1 MHRLALALLLVA
13 PLAPIGSAS
22 ATKPHFALSSSI
34 DGKTVLPHRLHWIA
48 RPSLPGGTVRE
59 VDFLIDGRVT
69 WVEKTAPYVY
79 GEDDATHVGYLV
91 TSWLSPGRHRFTVR
105 AIAGDGRRVARV
117 VTARVTARPDLPLG
131 LAGTWQRTVADT
143 SAAPAA
149 ESPGNPTDTKTPAG
163 IYTMVIKPSEIQVR
177 FPGAFQR
184 PASDNT
190 GAGWILDSDYAI
202 ARTTIRIAGPV
213 TFEPFHDQAEGGP
226 WCFVDGPSGTY
237 EWSISGTALNLTPH
251 GGSDPCGVR
260 GFIWTGQWTRVG

>member
-1 MHRLALALLLVA
+1 MALAG
-13 PLAPIGSAS
+13 PPPI
-22 ATKPHFALSSSI
+22 H
-34 DGKTVLPHRLHWIA
+34 
-48 RPSLPGGTVRE
+48 GG
-59 VDFLIDGRVT
+59 
-69 WVEKTAPYVY
+69 
-79 GEDDATHVGYLV
+79 
-91 TSWLSPGRHRFTVR
+91 

-117 VTARVTARPDLPLG
+117 VTARVTARPDLPWASPEHG
-131 LAGTWQRTVADT
+131 SGQSPTPRQ
-143 SAAPAA
+143 PPPQ